1 MKFQIMNID
10 LGVILRNIVAF
21 GLALL
26 LIQSFLEEPWS
37 LRTVVWT
44 TAIFVVGYLLGMF
57 IMRKP
62 KTPS

>member
-10 LGVILRNIVAF
+10 LGVVLRNLVAF
-21 GLALL
+21 GLALW

-57 IMRKP
+57 IMRKS